1 MKCTHK
7 SCDKSFDT
15 PLELY
20 DGRLTCPHCKQEQ
33 TVVRSLCINEQND
46 AFYRLSELYFY
57 RYLSPASYRP
67 PAGMTLSSEDFLE
80 NAITFCTRA
89 AKEGHPKAVF
99 RMGFYNEFY
108 METVRGETERARLA
122 FDYYAALCY
131 SQEESV
137 EVAAGAV
144 TTMTAEEFAA
154 LKRQA
159 AIRLMA
165 LYAEFPHA
173 LEGPKKYDHAHN
185 KEMID
190 RHYGQ
195 LEESLQSE
203 EIAKKDKDQYIY
215 QIFVA
220 CVDKERMPLFGVFCV
235 TGAQLKRLFAI
246 RQDRV
251 GHKYAFS
258 RFFQKGLELRYL
270 MADAENGIATIPP
283 NEFYFNK
290 LQDDLQAKRILDK
303 IPDEAQIYLYFFN
316 KKAKHE
322 FLPSAQVAQVRAD
335 IESRRFG
342 VLRHLISNL
351 TASDLLFFCDDIV
364 QYKRGGQVR
373 GAVDALVRHVCE
385 VE

>member
-7 SCDKSFDT
+7 SCGKSFAA

-20 DGRLTCPHCKQEQ
+20 DGRLTCPHCKQEL
-33 TVVRSLCINEQND
+33 TVIRSLCINEQND
-46 AFYRLSELYFY
+46 ALYRLSELYFH

-80 NAITFCTRA
+80 NAIAFCTRA
-89 AKEGHPKAVF
+89 AKEGHPRAVF

-122 FDYYAALCY
+122 FDHYAALCY
-131 SQEESV
+131 SEEQSV
-137 EVAAGAV
+137 EIAAGV
-144 TTMTAEEFAA
+144 ESTMTAEELAA

-159 AIRLMA
+159 ASRLMA
-165 LYAEFPHA
+165 LYTKFPHA
-173 LEGPKKYDHAHN
+173 LEGPKKYDRTAN
-185 KEMID
+185 KERID
-190 RHYGQ
+190 RQYGQ
-195 LEESLQSE
+195 QEPTAQTEEL
-203 EIAKKDKDQYIY
+203 ARKDKEQYIY
-215 QIFVA
+215 QILAA
-220 CVDKERMPLFGVFCV
+220 CFEKERAPLFGVFRV
-235 TGAQLKRLFAI
+235 TGLQLKLLAAI
-246 RQDRV
+246 RQDRM

-270 MADAENGIATIPP
+270 SADFENGIADIPP

-290 LQDDLQAKRILDK
+290 LQDEIQTKRILGN
-303 IPDEAQIYLYFFN
+303 IPDEASLYLYFFN

-322 FLPSAQVAQVRAD
+322 FLPSAQVLQVQGELEAH
-335 IESRRFG
+335 RFG
-342 VLRHLISNL
+342 VLRHLLSNL
-351 TASDLLFFCDDIV
+351 PASDFLFFCDDIV

-373 GAVDALVRHVCE
+373 GAAEALIRRVCE